1 MYKELISSILDRL
14 DSETWHVRARELL
27 HLAEV
32 SPLTLK
38 LLEQFSY
45 TRKKI
50 ESDKLKVK
58 IEDIEF
64 DSPIVVGAGWDK
76 VGRSVEAFYKLGFA
90 GVEVGSVL
98 KYSQPGNDK
107 PRQFMIGKGVVLNR
121 LGFNSPGMNVVAK
134 NLENYKNSKAVI
146 GISIGKN
153 KDVSAED
160 APKVHADVAKKM
172 YKYARYFVINVSSPN
187 TPGLRQLQDKKPLT
201 AIVKAVNKAMDK
213 LGKRK
218 PLFIKIAPDLT
229 RDAVDDVIGVVIE
242 NNLTG
247 IIAAN
252 TTNNSDIKA
261 KYGEKWRQE
270 LGGVSGDDRDFR
282 EMVNDKISY
291 IFKKTKGKI
300 KIIGVGGVK
309 DAKTALE
316 KIMLGATVV
325 QVVTGLRS
333 EGATLPG
340 KINNGILDFMN
351 KKRINN
357 IGELVG
363 VRFKKSL

>member
-1 MYKELISSILDRL
+1 MYKELISPILDRL

-32 SPLTLK
+32 SSLTLK

-45 TRKKI
+45 TRKNIK
-50 ESDKLKVK
+50 SGKLKVK
-58 IEDIEF
+58 IDDIEF

-76 VGRSVEAFYKLGFA
+76 VGRSVEALYRLGFA

-98 KYSQPGNDK
+98 QYPQPGNDK
-107 PRQFMIGKGVVLNR
+107 PRQFMMGKGVVLNR

-134 NLENYKNSKAVI
+134 NLDNYKNSKAIV

-153 KDVSAED
+153 KDVSVEN
-160 APKVHADVAKKM
+160 APKAHAEVAKKL

-187 TPGLRQLQDKKPLT
+187 TPGLRQLQDKKPLA
-201 AIVKAVNKAMDK
+201 AIVKAVNKTMDK

-218 PLFIKIAPDLT
+218 PLFVKIAPDLT
-229 RDAVDDVIGVVIE
+229 SDAVDDVIEVVIE

-252 TTNNSDIKA
+252 TTSNSDIKA

-270 LGGVSGDDRDFR
+270 LGGLSGDDKDFR
-282 EMVNDKISY
+282 EMVNNKISY

-300 KIIGVGGVK
+300 KIIGVGGIK

-333 EGATLPG
+333 EGTTLPG
-340 KINNGILDFMN
+340 KINKGILDFMN

-363 VRFKKSL
+363 VSFKKSL